1 MNDDGRVGLTTA
13 RFRVCA
19 DDGIIACCDRL
30 AVHAQKA
37 PAQFN
42 R

>member
-1 MNDDGRVGLTTA
+1 MNDDGSVGLTTA
-13 RFRVCA
+13 RFRVWA
-19 DDGIIACCDRL
+19 DDSIVACCDRL
-30 AVHAQKA
+30 AVQAHQA